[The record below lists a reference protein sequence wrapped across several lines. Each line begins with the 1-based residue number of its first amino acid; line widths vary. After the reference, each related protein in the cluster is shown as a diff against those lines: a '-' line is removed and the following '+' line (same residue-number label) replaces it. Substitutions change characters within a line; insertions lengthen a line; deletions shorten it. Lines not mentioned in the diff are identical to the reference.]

1 MASLLVDLEQR
12 LPNSSEE
19 LKGQSRI
26 SREEELHV
34 VFETFTR
41 QLVSE
46 PARQAPE
53 QLALR

>member
-1 MASLLVDLEQR
+1 MASLRVDLEQR

-34 VFETFTR
+34 GFETFTR